1 MEGVAEDFTETSTFT
16 HAEVSPSSNAMESLR
31 VFCMFALILE

>member
-16 HAEVSPSSNAMESLR
+16 HAEVRPSSNAMESPR
-31 VFCMFALILE
+31 VLCMFAFMLE